1 VEHLLAWQYALIGLI
16 FVWSG
21 FVRSG
26 LGFGGAVL
34 ALPFLLLVLNKP
46 LVFLPIISIHLLFF
60 SSWIAW
66 RGAITSKKQA
76 KLATERGEVIH
87 EGEGNIAWT
96 YLKKALG
103 IMIIPKLIGVFGLLT
118 LPNDIVTGVI
128 FVIVAIFAVSYILN
142 KPFYSNNKTLDT
154 IFLMLG
160 GYVSGT
166 SLIGAPLIVSV
177 FATKVLRHQL
187 RDTLF
192 VLWFILVIIKMIS
205 FVIAGVD
212 LQWIHQLWLLPCA
225 LVGHIFGQRMHERI
239 KEVETPRFFQF
250 VGVALLVVCL
260 MGIYTSIIL

>member
-1 VEHLLAWQYALIGLI
+1 
-16 FVWSG
+16 
-21 FVRSG
+21 
-26 LGFGGAVL
+26 
-34 ALPFLLLVLNKP
+34 
-46 LVFLPIISIHLLFF
+46 
-60 SSWIAW
+60 
-66 RGAITSKKQA
+66 
-76 KLATERGEVIH
+76 
-87 EGEGNIAWT
+87 
-96 YLKKALG
+96 
-103 IMIIPKLIGVFGLLT
+103 LLT

-142 KPFYSNNKTLDT
+142 KPFYSNNKTIDT
-154 IFLMLG
+154 IFLILG

-177 FATKVLRHQL
+177 FATKVPRHQL

-212 LQWIHQLWLLPCA
+212 LQLIHQLWLLPCA
-225 LVGHIFGQRMHERI
+225 LVGHIFGQRMHERV

-260 MGIYTSIIL
+260 LGIYTSIIL

>member
-1 VEHLLAWQYALIGLI
+1 VEDLVWWQYTLIGVI

-46 LVFLPIISIHLLFF
+46 LVFLPIISIHLLVF
-60 SSWIAW
+60 SSWIALQ
-66 RGAITSKKQA
+66 GARLTNKQNVQA
-76 KLATERGEVIH
+76 IVQGEVPIASQ
-87 EGEGNIAWT
+87 GNIAWD
-96 YLKKALG
+96 YLKKALS

-118 LPNDIVTGVI
+118 LPGDIVSGLI
-128 FVIVAIFAVSYILN
+128 FVIVAVFAVSYILN
-142 KPFYSNNKTLDT
+142 KPFYTDNKILDT
-154 IFLMLG
+154 IFLILG

-177 FATKVLRHQL
+177 FATKVPRHQL

-192 VLWFILVIIKMIS
+192 VLWFILVMIKMTS
-205 FVIAGVD
+205 FLIAGVD
-212 LQWIHQLWLLPCA
+212 LQLIQQLWLLPCA
-225 LVGHIFGQRMHERI
+225 LLGHIFGQRLHERI

-250 VGVALLVVCL
+250 VGIALLIVCVF
-260 MGIYTSIIL
+260 GIYSSLSQ

>member
-1 VEHLLAWQYALIGLI
+1 MEHLLGWQYALIGLI

-34 ALPFLLLVLNKP
+34 ALPFLLLVHNKP
-46 LVFLPIISIHLLFF
+46 LVFLPIISIHLLVF

-66 RGAITSKKQA
+66 RGAIANKRQA
-76 KLATERGEVIH
+76 KLATEQGAVIP
-87 EGEGNIAWT
+87 EGEGNIAWA

-118 LPNDIVTGVI
+118 LPSDIVTGVI

-177 FATKVLRHQL
+177 FATKVPRHQL

-192 VLWFILVIIKMIS
+192 VLWFILVMIKMTS
-205 FVIAGVD
+205 FVIAGID
-212 LQWIHQLWLLPCA
+212 LQLIHQLWLLPCA
-225 LVGHIFGQRMHERI
+225 LLGHVFGQRLHERI
-239 KEVETPRFFQF
+239 KQAETPRFFQF
-250 VGVALLVVCL
+250 VGVALLVVCVF
-260 MGIYTSIIL
+260 GIYTSFML